1 MQNVAILV
9 EEWPDPDVV
18 EEITGCRDELIYGLF
33 SGTPLSEQHIE
44 DSGVL
49 PPVIAIYQGPLVEDF
64 PELDELIAE
73 IEITLVHEIAHF
85 MGLDEE
91 AVRALRLR
99 PAFVACRRENVRAD
113 KSNAPLLF
121 VSFFHFTL
129 PDIC

>member
-1 MQNVAILV
+1 MHRTEFESLVEKALEQIPIPFMQAIQNVAILV

-18 EEITGCRDELIYGLF
+18 EEITGCRGELIYGLF

-64 PELDELIAE
+64 PELDQLIAE
-73 IEITLVHEIAHF
+73 IKITLVHEIAHF

-91 AVRALRLR
+91 SLRAYGY
-99 PAFVACRRENVRAD
+99 D
-113 KSNAPLLF
+113 
-121 VSFFHFTL
+121 
-129 PDIC
+129 

>member
-1 MQNVAILV
+1 MHRTEFESLVEKALEQIPIPFMQAIQNVAILV

-18 EEITGCRDELIYGLF
+18 EEITGCRGELIYGLF

-64 PELDELIAE
+64 PELDQLIAE
-73 IEITLVHEIAHF
+73 IKITLVHEIAHF

-91 AVRALRLR
+91 PLRAYGY
-99 PAFVACRRENVRAD
+99 D
-113 KSNAPLLF
+113 
-121 VSFFHFTL
+121 
-129 PDIC
+129 

>member
-1 MQNVAILV
+1 MYRTEFESLVEKALEQIPIPFRLAMKNVAILI
-9 EEWPDPDVV
+9 EEWPDPGVV

-49 PPVIAIYQGPLVEDF
+49 PPVIAIYQGPLVENF
-64 PELDELIAE
+64 PELNQLIAE

-91 AVRALRLR
+91 VVRAYGY
-99 PAFVACRRENVRAD
+99 D
-113 KSNAPLLF
+113 
-121 VSFFHFTL
+121 
-129 PDIC
+129 

>member
-1 MQNVAILV
+1 MHRTEFGYLVEKALEQIPTPFRQAMQNVVILV

-18 EEITGCRDELIYGLF
+18 GEITGCRSELIYGLF

-44 DSGVL
+44 DSGML
-49 PPVIAIYQGPLVEDF
+49 PPVIVIYQGPLVEDF

-91 AVRALRLR
+91 AVRAYGY
-99 PAFVACRRENVRAD
+99 D
-113 KSNAPLLF
+113 
-121 VSFFHFTL
+121 
-129 PDIC
+129 

>member
-1 MQNVAILV
+1 MHRTEFESLVEKALEQIPTPFRPAMQNVAILV
-9 EEWPDPDVV
+9 EEWPDSDVV
-18 EEITGCRDELIYGLF
+18 EEITGCRGELIYGLF

-49 PPVIAIYQGPLVEDF
+49 PSVIAIYQGPLVEDF

-91 AVRALRLR
+91 AVRAYGY
-99 PAFVACRRENVRAD
+99 D
-113 KSNAPLLF
+113 
-121 VSFFHFTL
+121 
-129 PDIC
+129 

>member
-1 MQNVAILV
+1 MHRTEFESLVEKALEQIPTPFMQAIQNVAILV

-18 EEITGCRDELIYGLF
+18 EEITGCRGELIYGLF

-64 PELDELIAE
+64 PELDQLIAE
-73 IEITLVHEIAHF
+73 IKITLVHEIAHF

-91 AVRALRLR
+91 SLRAYGY
-99 PAFVACRRENVRAD
+99 D
-113 KSNAPLLF
+113 
-121 VSFFHFTL
+121 
-129 PDIC
+129 

>member
-18 EEITGCRDELIYGLF
+18 EEITGCQGELIYGLF

-73 IEITLVHEIAHF
+73 IKITLVHEIAHF

-91 AVRALRLR
+91 AVRAYGY
-99 PAFVACRRENVRAD
+99 D
-113 KSNAPLLF
+113 
-121 VSFFHFTL
+121 
-129 PDIC
+129 

>member
-1 MQNVAILV
+1 MHRTEFESLVEKALEQIPIRFRLAMKNVAILI
-9 EEWPDPDVV
+9 EEWPDPGVV

-44 DSGVL
+44 DSGVF

-64 PELDELIAE
+64 PELNQLIAE

-91 AVRALRLR
+91 VVRAYGY
-99 PAFVACRRENVRAD
+99 D
-113 KSNAPLLF
+113 
-121 VSFFHFTL
+121 
-129 PDIC
+129 

>member
-1 MQNVAILV
+1 MHRTGFESLVEKALEQIPIPFMQAIQNVAILV

-18 EEITGCRDELIYGLF
+18 EEITGCRGELIYGLF

-64 PELDELIAE
+64 PELDQLIAE
-73 IEITLVHEIAHF
+73 IKITLVHEIAHF

-91 AVRALRLR
+91 SLRAYGY
-99 PAFVACRRENVRAD
+99 D
-113 KSNAPLLF
+113 
-121 VSFFHFTL
+121 
-129 PDIC
+129 

>member
-1 MQNVAILV
+1 MHRTEFESLVEKALEQIPTPFRQAIQNVAILV

-18 EEITGCRDELIYGLF
+18 EEITGCRGELIYGLF

-64 PELDELIAE
+64 PKLDELIAE

-91 AVRALRLR
+91 AVRAYGY
-99 PAFVACRRENVRAD
+99 D
-113 KSNAPLLF
+113 
-121 VSFFHFTL
+121 
-129 PDIC
+129 

>member
-1 MQNVAILV
+1 MHRTEFESLVEKVLEQIPIPFRQAMRNVAILV
-9 EEWPDPDVV
+9 EEWPDPVVV

-44 DSGVL
+44 DSGIF

-64 PELDELIAE
+64 PEMDELIAE

-91 AVRALRLR
+91 AVRAYGY
-99 PAFVACRRENVRAD
+99 D
-113 KSNAPLLF
+113 
-121 VSFFHFTL
+121 
-129 PDIC
+129 

>member
-1 MQNVAILV
+1 MHRTEFESLVEKALEQIPTHFRQAMQNVAILV

-18 EEITGCRDELIYGLF
+18 EEITGCRGELIYGLF

-73 IEITLVHEIAHF
+73 IKITLVHEIAHF

-91 AVRALRLR
+91 AVRAYGY
-99 PAFVACRRENVRAD
+99 D
-113 KSNAPLLF
+113 
-121 VSFFHFTL
+121 
-129 PDIC
+129 

>member
-1 MQNVAILV
+1 MHRTEFESLVEKALEHIPTPFRQAMQNVAILV

-18 EEITGCRDELIYGLF
+18 EEITGCRGELIYGLF

-73 IEITLVHEIAHF
+73 IKITLVHEIAHF

-91 AVRALRLR
+91 AVR
-99 PAFVACRRENVRAD
+99 VYGYD
-113 KSNAPLLF
+113 
-121 VSFFHFTL
+121 
-129 PDIC
+129 